1 MKAKMDEIVEF
12 AKLAYY
18 LAMPLRTYFTGLRV
32 RLARSVV
39 TSIELEILLLGEGI
53 GAVDAPFMAKA
64 SERLQELV
72 KQPSILMA
80 CFELETSEDAP
91 AKPEFPEELKD
102 QREPHPKRV
111 ILFIQESH
119 LLPRPLAEKR
129 CPPCGNRLLPHART
143 TTR

>member
-1 MKAKMDEIVEF
+1 MDEIVEF

-64 SERLQELV
+64 CERLQELV
-72 KQPSILMA
+72 KPPSILMVR
-80 CFELETSEDAP
+80 FELETSDATP
-91 AKPEFPEELKD
+91 
-102 QREPHPKRV
+102 QSRNSPK
-111 ILFIQESH
+111 S
-119 LLPRPLAEKR
+119 
-129 CPPCGNRLLPHART
+129 
-143 TTR
+143 